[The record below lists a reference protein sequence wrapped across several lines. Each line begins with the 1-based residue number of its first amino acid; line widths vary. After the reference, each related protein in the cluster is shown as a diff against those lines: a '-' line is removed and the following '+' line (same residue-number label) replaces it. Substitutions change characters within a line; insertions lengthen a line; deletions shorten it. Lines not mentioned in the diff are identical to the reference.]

1 MIGSPVLLVTA
12 VGGGLY
18 WRYMH
23 KAPVLTEKDTIVLA
37 DLDNKTGAFGS

>member
-1 MIGSPVLLVTA
+1 MIGSPVLMVTA
-12 VGGGLY
+12 VDGGLY